1 RLPRIDDGDR
11 RDVIDDPIHER
22 PRGTRRFHREAT
34 LRVASRQQRRNPG
47 IRRWPSL
54 LPRSLAG
61 AIYRADL
68 KKRLVQIDPDVGWL
82 HGRPP
87 LSSGAMSFATNMLRR
102 STEDGRFIRSRRNT
116 KRTKKKF
123 FVPKILLR
131 DLRSLR
137 AFVVPS
143 TLADS
148 HQR

>member
-1 RLPRIDDGDR
+1 LDARLPRIDDGDR
-11 RDVIDDPIHER
+11 RDVIDDSIHER

-87 LSSGAMSFATNMLRR
+87 LSSGAMSFCHEHAT
-102 STEDGRFIRSRRNT
+102 SFEGGRPFHPTT
-116 KRTKKKF
+116 KTGK
-123 FVPKILLR
+123 
-131 DLRSLR
+131 D
-137 AFVVPS
+137 
-143 TLADS
+143 
-148 HQR
+148 